1 MNLVLMV
8 CLLAVGAICAALR
21 PAWAG
26 FCVQTAG
33 VMVVVYVLVQIV
45 RALLAGG

>member
-1 MNLVLMV
+1 MSLILLV
-8 CLLAVGAICAALR
+8 CLLAVGAIVTALR

-26 FCVQTAG
+26 FCVNTAG
-33 VMVVVYVLVQIV
+33 VMVVLYVLVQIA